1 MKEENEGCF
10 STALSIIGAIYF
22 CITYLI
28 IFIDNGEIKS
38 NTETIIEK
46 IDSISVQIDSIKAQN
61 NSLGVQIDSIKA
73 QNDSLKNE
81 IVLLNE
87 YLYD

>member
-1 MKEENEGCF
+1 MKEENDGCF
-10 STALSIIGAIYF
+10 GTALSIIGAIYF
-22 CITYLI
+22 CITYVI
-28 IFIDNGEIKS
+28 IFGDICEINS

-46 IDSISVQIDSIKAQN
+46 IDSISVQM
-61 NSLGVQIDSIKA
+61 DSIKA

>member
-1 MKEENEGCF
+1 MKEESGGCGTLICTILSACF
-10 STALSIIGAIYF
+10 MGLVWGIILNTA
-22 CITYLI
+22 
-28 IFIDNGEIKS
+28 GEAKN

-46 IDSISVQIDSIKAQN
+46 IDSIS
-61 NSLGVQIDSIKA
+61 VQIDSIKA

>member
-1 MKEENEGCF
+1 MKEENDGCF
-10 STALSIIGAIYF
+10 STALSIIGTIYF
-22 CITYLI
+22 FITYLI
-28 IFIDNGEIKS
+28 IFGDTCDISN

-46 IDSISVQIDSIKAQN
+46 IDSIS
-61 NSLGVQIDSIKA
+61 VQIDSIKA